1 MEIGKQIQKIR
12 KENNLS
18 QEQFGKR
25 FHVTRQTVS
34 NWENEKSYPDLQT
47 LISISDGFDVSL
59 DKLLKDTPKMV
70 EDFDSAVAGRRRTK
84 RTIIILVTLIVLTLI
99 FGFIQFWIRLEYA
112 YQPTAYEKRNR
123 TETAARMYVNL
134 QNQTPSSAIVY
145 TYDKQEYDSF
155 SERKRERIFDKVNG
169 NMEGDIPA
177 LRFDQGETIVRFILQ
192 DASSHNLIPKENPKI
207 RIYREAAN
215 LNEVQEKFSTYESQL
230 LKDEDGY
237 YYDFAN
243 VKFIDSDEYPTI
255 YMEIEYAYDEEAEEK
270 ATSVTALCLIK
281 E

>member
-84 RTIIILVTLIVLTLI
+84 RTIIILVALIILTPILW
-99 FGFIQFWIRLEYA
+99 FAQFWIRLEYA
-112 YQPTAYEKRNR
+112 YQSTEHEKRNI
-123 TETAARMYVNL
+123 TKTAAQMYVNL
-134 QNQTPSSAIVY
+134 PNQTPSDAIVY

-192 DASSHNLIPKENPKI
+192 DASSHNHIPKENPKI

-215 LNEVQEKFSTYESQL
+215 RNEVQEKFSTYESQL
-230 LKDEDGY
+230 MKDEDGY

-243 VKFIDSDEYPTI
+243 VEFIDSNEYPTI
-255 YMEIEYAYDEEAEEK
+255 YMEIEYAYDEETEEK
-270 ATSVTALCLIK
+270 ATSVTALCVIR
-281 E
+281 

>member
-1 MEIGKQIQKIR
+1 MEIGKQIQNIR
-12 KENNLS
+12 KENGLS
-18 QEQFGKR
+18 QEQFGQK